1 MWETISILIIC
12 YFILFWLSIRLKD
25 NSIAD
30 VFWGLWFV
38 IISLSLYLFE
48 SDKNIAQILTLLL
61 ISIWW
66 IRLFYLFFSRKL
78 KKSGED
84 PRYGKWRDE
93 WKYFYTRSFFQVY
106 LLQMILMLIIAT
118 PLFLIFLNPEV
129 HILTLILWLLIA
141 TAWFIFET
149 IADSQVKEFVKN
161 KKPRQN
167 IVYTGWLYKYSRN
180 PNYFWESMFWL
191 GLSIISLHISVFWIV
206 WYAIITFL
214 LLKVSGI
221 PMKEIRQKKKD
232 NWEKY
237 AAITNR
243 FIPWFPKD
251 SLDK

>member
-1 MWETISILIIC
+1 MWETIFILVIC
-12 YFILFWLSIRLKD
+12 YFILFWLSIKLKD

-48 SDKNIAQILTLLL
+48 SDKNIAQTLTLLL

-106 LLQMILMLIIAT
+106 ILQMLLMCIIAI
-118 PLFLIFLNPEV
+118 PLFFIFTSNFFNPLI
-129 HILTLILWLLIA
+129 TILWWIIAIFWLIYE
-141 TAWFIFET
+141 I
-149 IADSQVKEFVKN
+149 IADKQIIQFLKTKKKWEN
-161 KKPRQN
+161 K
-167 IVYTGWLYKYSRN
+167 VYTEWLWKYSRN
-180 PNYFWESMFWL
+180 PNYFGESIFWL
-191 GLSIISLHISVFWIV
+191 GISIISFPISYFWII
-206 WYAIITFL
+206 WYIMITTL
-214 LLKVSGI
+214 LLFVSWV
-221 PMKEIRQKKKD
+221 PMKEKRQKTKD

-237 AAITNR
+237 AAKTNK
-243 FIPWFPKD
+243 FIPWIWKGNPY
-251 SLDK
+251 